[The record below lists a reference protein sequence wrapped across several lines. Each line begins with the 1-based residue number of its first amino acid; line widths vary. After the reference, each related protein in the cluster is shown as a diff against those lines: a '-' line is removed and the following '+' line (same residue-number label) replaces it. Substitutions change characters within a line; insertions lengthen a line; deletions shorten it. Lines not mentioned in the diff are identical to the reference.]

1 MMEKGNQNP
10 GHTPHPFRWLLIV
23 AVVIALVAV
32 GFIAHRL
39 RRPAEKIADAPMAHG
54 QPAESVVRRITDA
67 VAPEELNIILI
78 TLDTLRSDRLSCYG
92 SERVDTSN
100 IDALARE
107 GVIFTNAAS
116 TVPFTLPAHSSMMT
130 GTYPPYHG
138 VRENVGAMLPDDI
151 PTLAERLR
159 DGGWATAGF
168 VSSFVLDGRWGID
181 RGFDRYF
188 DDFDLEEYDTPDMG
202 SVQRTGDETV
212 AEAVGWLDERPA
224 GQPFFLWLHLYDPHE
239 PYTPP
244 EPFNTRYLKRPYD
257 GEVAYTD
264 SLVGEFRQA
273 LEDRHLL
280 ENSLLIL
287 TADHGEGLGDHDE
300 MFHGY
305 YIYESTIHVALIV
318 RPPSMVDAGRVVDAS
333 VSHVDLMPTV
343 LDAVDLPYPDV
354 VHGRSLVPLMLG
366 SEEGRPRSVYSESMY
381 PLLHYGWAPLRSV
394 RTDRFKLID
403 VPRPELFDLVQD
415 RREERNLVETQPE
428 TSLELDQQLAELRK
442 QIERDTPASGQE
454 VELDEQ
460 TLAQLEAL
468 GYMAGRGG
476 VTMEEEEEVPRADPK
491 DKLAL
496 HQKIMAAQGRME
508 LADTAVHILEEV
520 LAEDDRI
527 LDAHHMLGR
536 IAGNQERFEDAV
548 THFQR
553 ALELDPDNKVSLMS
567 LASTY
572 AALKQFDEA
581 LVGFRRVIEVAG
593 RDADASIS
601 LADIL
606 VTRDQY
612 SEAAA
617 ILEEAIAAGGTQSIL
632 YNKLGE
638 VRVEQGRPDAAASLF
653 EEAIERAEE
662 FPMPYF
668 NLAVIFE
675 GRGNI
680 DRAVSLYE
688 RAIELEPK
696 FFKAQFNLGRLCGRM
711 GRVERQ
717 QELWEASIESNPAFV
732 RGHFHLGNLLME
744 TGGDLARAEEL
755 VREGIELDPEHAE
768 GPFGYFVLADLL
780 NRQRRFAEARDAV
793 AKGQEI
799 QGAMK
804 R

>member
-1 MMEKGNQNP
+1 MGRN
-10 GHTPHPFRWLLIV
+10 HTPEPVRKPSRLWLAAVLAIIV
-23 AVVIALVAV
+23 VVALFLA
-32 GFIAHRL
+32 IRL
-39 RRPAEKIADAPMAHG
+39 R
-54 QPAESVVRRITDA
+54 QPAEEISEAPPAQPQPAEPVIRRVTDT
-67 VAPEELNIILI
+67 VAPADLNVILI
-78 TLDTLRSDRLSCYG
+78 TLDTLRSDRLSSYG
-92 SERVDTSN
+92 SDRVDTPN
-100 IDALARE
+100 IDALAHE
-107 GVIFTNAAS
+107 GVLFDNAAG
-116 TVPFTLPAHSSMMT
+116 TVPFTLPAHSSIMT
-130 GTYPPYHG
+130 GTYPPFHG
-138 VRENVGAMLPDDI
+138 VRENVGSMLPDDV

-168 VSSFVLDGRWGID
+168 VSSFVLDGRWGIG
-181 RGFDRYF
+181 RGFDHYY
-188 DDFDLEEYDTPDMG
+188 DDFDPEEFDTPHMG
-202 SVQRTGDETV
+202 AVQRTGDETV
-212 AEAVGWLDERPA
+212 AEAVRWLDERPA
-224 GQPFFLWLHLYDPHE
+224 ERPFFLWLHLYDPHE

-244 EPFNTRYLKRPYD
+244 EPFKTQYLKRPYD
-257 GEVAYTD
+257 GEVAFTD
-264 SLVGEFRQA
+264 SLIGEFSQA
-273 LEDRHLL
+273 LVERGLL
-280 ENSLLIL
+280 EKSLVIL
-287 TADHGEGLGDHDE
+287 TSDHGEGLGDHGE
-300 MFHGY
+300 MFHGFF
-305 YIYESTIHVALIV
+305 IYESTIHVALIV
-318 RPPSMVDAGRVVDAS
+318 RPPVSANAGRVVGSS

-343 LDAVDLPYPDV
+343 LDAVGLPYPDV
-354 VHGRSLVPLMLG
+354 VHGRSLVPLMFG
-366 SEEGRPRSVYSESMY
+366 VQETVERNVYSESMY
-381 PLLHYGWAPLRSV
+381 PLLHYGWAPLRSL

-403 VPRPELFDLVQD
+403 VPRPELFDLSND
-415 RREERNLVETQPE
+415 RREERNLVETQPD
-428 TSLELDQQLAELRK
+428 TSLELDRRLARLRDE
-442 QIERDTPASGQE
+442 IERDAPSAGQE

-468 GYMAGRGG
+468 GYMAGQGG

-508 LADTAVHILEEV
+508 LADTAVHMLEEV
-520 LAEDDRI
+520 LAEDDKI

-553 ALELDPDNKVSLMS
+553 ALEIDPTNKTSLMA

-572 AALKQFDEA
+572 AALERFDDA
-581 LVGFRRVIEVAG
+581 LVGFRRVLNVAG
-593 RDADASIS
+593 KDADASLS
-601 LADIL
+601 MADIL

-638 VRVEQGRPDAAASLF
+638 VRVEQGRPDAAAALF

-668 NLAVIFE
+668 NLAVIYE

-696 FFKAQFNLGRLCGRM
+696 FYKAQFNLGRIYGRM
-711 GRVERQ
+711 GSVERQ
-717 QELWEASIESNPAFV
+717 LELWEAAIESNPKFV
-732 RGHFHLGNLLME
+732 RGHYHLGSLLME

-755 VREGIELDPEHAE
+755 VRTGIELDPEHEE

-780 NRQRRFAEARDAV
+780 NRQRRFAEAREAV
-793 AKGQEI
+793 AKGREI
-799 QGAMK
+799 QAEMDP
-804 R
+804 